1 MNQWRTDGCSN
12 CRLTAK
18 RLLTS
23 SSSCFVL
30 LCEKN
35 FKIKRSTS
43 HNDNKVVMKCHEDFR
58 RVFVKTY
65 IFCIRL
71 DYFAFAFFKPL
82 KQTGIR
88 KDHCIDLPFEI
99 LHVVIQHFYL
109 RGFALLKV
117 RFRFLELSL
126 FFVHHCKIK

>member
-1 MNQWRTDGCSN
+1 
-12 CRLTAK
+12 
-18 RLLTS
+18 
-23 SSSCFVL
+23 
-30 LCEKN
+30 
-35 FKIKRSTS
+35 
-43 HNDNKVVMKCHEDFR
+43 MKCHKDCR
-58 RVFVKTY
+58 RVFVQTC

-71 DYFAFAFFKPL
+71 DYFAFACFKPL

-109 RGFALLKV
+109 HGFALLKV

-126 FFVHHCKIK
+126 FFVHHCKVK